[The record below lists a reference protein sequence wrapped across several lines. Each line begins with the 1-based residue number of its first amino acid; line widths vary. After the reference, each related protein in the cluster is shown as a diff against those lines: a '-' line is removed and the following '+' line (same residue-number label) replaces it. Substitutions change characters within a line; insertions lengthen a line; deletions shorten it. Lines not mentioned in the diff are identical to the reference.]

1 MKKYLPLLLKIYL
14 AYSIVSETIVLGGI
28 LYLIFFQGCDMRNCS
43 TIVSI
48 YSIKDGSQEMLCGDR
63 GVLCPSCRELR
74 ARDKLA
80 EEREKDQ

>member
-1 MKKYLPLLLKIYL
+1 
-14 AYSIVSETIVLGGI
+14 
-28 LYLIFFQGCDMRNCS
+28 MRNCS

-48 YSIKDGSQEMLCGDR
+48 YSVKDGSQEMLCGDR

-80 EEREKDQ
+80 EEREKDQLNQ

>member
-1 MKKYLPLLLKIYL
+1 
-14 AYSIVSETIVLGGI
+14 
-28 LYLIFFQGCDMRNCS
+28 MRNCS

-80 EEREKDQ
+80 EEREKDQLNQLLSGAGPAEKTQ